1 MVHKLSMCQELD
13 IPQNL
18 SFFYS
23 KNTPNIVYSLSS
35 VSNTIVN
42 ANIKFGTKKVK
53 MLYKINGERDN
64 KTKGELQIKVIL
76 SIHLNSILIIF
87 LFFCFL

>member
-1 MVHKLSMCQELD
+1 MVRRLSMCQELD

-18 SFFYS
+18 PFFILKTLLILFTHCRQS
-23 KNTPNIVYSLSS
+23 PIQ
-35 VSNTIVN
+35 IVN
-42 ANIKFGTKKVK
+42 ANVKFSTKKVK